1 MMVEKKIYYE
11 EIGEV
16 EYRRSKRAKNIA
28 IRINSEGHVRVT
40 VPGRCDF
47 LRAEKFVIEKGRW
60 IVRKKE
66 NIRIKAEK
74 YISWEPGAIIEMH
87 NGRIYIEQGGG
98 NSFESSGRDG
108 VYGIMVP
115 ADFNAVIPG
124 HTKLLYDCIARIGLQ
139 EAKLQLPGILF
150 KYAEAYNLPYTKLT
164 VRRMKTRWGSCSSR
178 NNISLNSGLIFLPE
192 ALIRYVCLHE
202 LVHTLHKNHSRVFW
216 DALTGMLPD
225 ALLLRKELRQHYII
239 A

>member
-1 MMVEKKIYYE
+1 MMFEKKIYYE

-16 EYRRSKRAKNIA
+16 EYRRSRRAKNIA

-74 YISWEPGAIIEMH
+74 NISWEPGSIIEIH

-98 NSFESSGRDG
+98 NSFDFSGMG
-108 VYGIMVP
+108 SVYGIMVP
-115 ADFNAVIPG
+115 ADFDSVNPA
-124 HTKLLYDCIARIGLQ
+124 HAKLLYDCIAQIGLQ
-139 EAKLQLPGILF
+139 EAKLQFL
-150 KYAEAYNLPYTKLT
+150 
-164 VRRMKTRWGSCSSR
+164 SR
-178 NNISLNSGLIFLPE
+178 
-192 ALIRYVCLHE
+192 
-202 LVHTLHKNHSRVFW
+202 HTL
-216 DALTGMLPD
+216 
-225 ALLLRKELRQHYII
+225 
-239 A
+239 

>member
-1 MMVEKKIYYE
+1 MMDEKKICYE

-16 EYRRSKRAKNIA
+16 EYHRNRRAKNIA

-47 LRAEKFVIEKGRW
+47 QRAEKFVIEKGRW

-66 NIRIKAEK
+66 NIRRKTATNLT
-74 YISWEPGAIIEMH
+74 WEPGAIIEIF
-87 NGRIYIEQGGG
+87 NGRIYIEKGGG
-98 NSFESSGRDG
+98 NIFESAGRNS

-115 ADFNAVIPG
+115 ANFDSLDPG
-124 HTKLLYDCIARIGLQ
+124 HTELLYDAIARIGLQ
-139 EAKLQLPGILF
+139 EAKLQLPDILS

-178 NNISLNSGLIFLPE
+178 NNISLNSSLIFLPE

-202 LVHTLHKNHSRVFW
+202 LVHTVHKNHSQVFW
-216 DALTGMLPD
+216 AALTGILPD
-225 ALLLRKELRQHYII
+225 ALNLRKQLRQQSII

>member
-1 MMVEKKIYYE
+1 MMVEKKMYYE

-16 EYRRSKRAKNIA
+16 EYRRNRRAKNIA

-40 VPGRCDF
+40 VPGRCD
-47 LRAEKFVIEKGRW
+47 LQRAEKFVIEKSMW

-66 NIRIKAEK
+66 SIRRKAATNLT
-74 YISWEPGAIIEMH
+74 WEPGAIIEIF
-87 NGRIYIEQGGG
+87 NGRIYIEKGGG
-98 NSFESSGRDG
+98 NIFESTGRDG

-115 ADFNAVIPG
+115 VDFDAVNPG
-124 HTKLLYDCIARIGLQ
+124 HTKLLYECIARIGFQ

-150 KYAEAYNLPYTKLT
+150 EYAEAYNLPYTKLT

-178 NNISLNSGLIFLPE
+178 NNISLNSSLVFLPE

-202 LVHTLHKNHSRVFW
+202 LVHTVHKNHSQVFW
-216 DALTGMLPD
+216 EALTGILPD
-225 ALLLRKELRQHYII
+225 ALNLRKQLRQQSII

>member
-16 EYRRSKRAKNIA
+16 EYRRNRRAKNIA
-28 IRINSEGHVRVT
+28 IRINSEGDVRVT

-60 IVRKKE
+60 IARKKE

-74 YISWEPGAIIEMH
+74 NISWEPGAIIEFQ

-98 NSFESSGRDG
+98 NSFESTGRDSA
-108 VYGIMVP
+108 YGIMVP
-115 ADFNAVIPG
+115 ADFDAMNPV
-124 HTKLLYDCIARIGLQ
+124 HTRLLYDCIASIGLQ
-139 EAKLQLPGILF
+139 EAKLQIPGILF
-150 KYAEAYNLPYTKLT
+150 EYAEAYNLPYTKLT

-178 NNISLNSGLIFLPE
+178 NNISLNSSLIFLPE

-202 LVHTLHKNHSRVFW
+202 LVHTVHKNHSQVFW
-216 DALTGMLPD
+216 EALTAILPD
-225 ALLLRKELRQHYII
+225 ALNLRKELRQQSII